1 MRRSPRSRAPLADR
15 PSYKYRDDVLAE
27 CRRYG
32 VFPTEQTPPALAR
45 GFINELYKFELR
57 KLRER
62 YIRREFPKADYHRL
76 VIEIRDKYPV
86 LALPPRLWIS
96 NPEP

>member
-1 MRRSPRSRAPLADR
+1 MAADSPI
-15 PSYKYRDDVLAE
+15 YRYREDVLAE

-32 VFPTEQTPPALAR
+32 VFPTEHTPPELPR
-45 GFINELYKFELR
+45 GFISELYKFELR

-62 YIRREFPKADYHRL
+62 YVKGEFAKREYHKF

-86 LALPPRLWIS
+86 LALPPRLWLAAD
-96 NPEP
+96 

>member
-1 MRRSPRSRAPLADR
+1 MYR
-15 PSYKYRDDVLAE
+15 YRDDVLAE

-32 VFPTEQTPPALAR
+32 VFPTAQTPPELAR
-45 GFINELYKFELR
+45 GFISELYKFELR

-62 YIRREFPKADYHRL
+62 YIRREFPKPEYHRR

-86 LALPPRLWIS
+86 LALPPRLWLRS
-96 NPEP
+96 DEP